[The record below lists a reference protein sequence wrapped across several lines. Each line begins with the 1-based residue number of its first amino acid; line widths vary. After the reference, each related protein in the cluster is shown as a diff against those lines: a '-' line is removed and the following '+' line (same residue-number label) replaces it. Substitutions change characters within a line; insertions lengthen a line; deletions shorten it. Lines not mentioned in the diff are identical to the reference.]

1 MGKPYNEVLEK
12 STYDNEKSYV
22 ISAFS
27 LLLYST
33 SIVRVKFLL
42 SQK

>member
-22 ISAFS
+22 ISAFV
-27 LLLYST
+27 LAFT
-33 SIVRVKFLL
+33 SFLPTAMN
-42 SQK
+42 